1 MQLKKL
7 HQVIMNKGD
16 KMREKQV
23 RLIVTFNTTTGAM
36 AMEKA
41 CKAENIPGRLIPV
54 PRQISAGCG
63 LSWLCNKE
71 DRGKIQSLID
81 SNNLEYNNIHE
92 ILM

>member
-1 MQLKKL
+1 MQVLLCIINPKAAK
-7 HQVIMNKGD
+7 
-16 KMREKQV
+16 
-23 RLIVTFNTTTGAM
+23 
-36 AMEKA
+36 KA

-71 DRGKIQSLID
+71 DREKIQSLID
-81 SNNLEYNNIHE
+81 NNNLEYNNIHE

>member
-1 MQLKKL
+1 MD
-7 HQVIMNKGD
+7 KGD
-16 KMREKQV
+16 KMREKQL

-41 CKAENIPGRLIPV
+41 CKNGNIPGRLIPV

-71 DRGKIQSLID
+71 DKVRIKKLME
-81 SNNLEYNNIHE
+81 NKNLDFQNMHE
-92 ILM
+92 IMM

>member
-1 MQLKKL
+1 
-7 HQVIMNKGD
+7 
-16 KMREKQV
+16 MREKQL

-41 CKAENIPGRLIPV
+41 CKKETVPGRLIPV

-71 DRGKIQSLID
+71 DKDTIDSLINN
-81 SNNLEYNNIHE
+81 NNLDFANIHE
-92 ILM
+92 IMM